1 MTPVRWRLLF
11 IGLTTLLLLAASLRA
26 GGPDRYVV
34 SAFNPAGKRGP
45 IFPGN
50 LGRADVP
57 VEQVTIVAEIR
68 PLAAEGAVRGIDEA
82 TYCAWA
88 EIRWPNGTTSGNEQD
103 CPPWD
108 EWVRQVRGED
118 ECEAQVIVTP
128 PGFDANWSCTRA
140 FAPQRRWQWSRWFGA
155 TADILSV
162 PVEFRVGKK
171 RLAVRDARFMV
182 AGATLPE

>member
-45 IFPGN
+45 IFPGIM
-50 LGRADVP
+50 GRADVP

-82 TYCAWA
+82 TADSFGLGFSLPAWEGLRDHLREA
-88 EIRWPNGTTSGNEQD
+88 GFSDEELLRTGLLVQGDDGLHDRFRGRLMFPIQD
-103 CPPWD
+103 
-108 EWVRQVRGED
+108 EKGRIAG
-118 ECEAQVIVTP
+118 
-128 PGFDANWSCTRA
+128 
-140 FAPQRRWQWSRWFGA
+140 FGA
-155 TADILSV
+155 RALGKDSLGQH
-162 PVEFRVGKK
+162 PV
-171 RLAVRDARFMV
+171 
-182 AGATLPE
+182 